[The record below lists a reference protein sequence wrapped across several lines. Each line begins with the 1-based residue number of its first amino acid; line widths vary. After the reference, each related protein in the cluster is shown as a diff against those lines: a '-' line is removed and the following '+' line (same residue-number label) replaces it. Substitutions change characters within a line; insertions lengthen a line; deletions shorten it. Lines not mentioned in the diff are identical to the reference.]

1 MAVSPRDFQQ
11 TSRTNDMCKW
21 GSKRA
26 TKSEKKKE
34 KGAVCLLRD
43 HTIAPRYWSHCSIEI
58 HREVHMPYQ
67 RQAKV
72 SPVNTVGATFAARFI
87 HACLMATA

>member
-1 MAVSPRDFQQ
+1 MWPCHQE
-11 TSRTNDMCKW
+11 TS
-21 GSKRA
+21 SKHQEQMTCASGEAKGQRRV
-26 TKSEKKKE
+26 KKKE

>member
-1 MAVSPRDFQQ
+1 MTCASGEAKGQQ
-11 TSRTNDMCKW
+11 RVK
-21 GSKRA
+21 
-26 TKSEKKKE
+26 KKKE